1 MRIWALVALKISVSV
16 LLLWWLASALDFS
29 AVVKSL
35 QSMAIGPVIFA
46 YAALLFYGVV
56 SAERW
61 RRICRKLRVVLPF
74 GSALRLFFI
83 SMFFN
88 QTLSTTIGGDAARVW
103 LLREQGFPTFMAV
116 AGVVH
121 ERIAGLLGL
130 GVLAFL
136 ATILVTGSHVWGAP
150 IMVAVGVMAAVIL
163 GAEAWSPARPRWLRR
178 VVRACRLARRML
190 LSMEGLRLL
199 VLSIVIHGIGGVA
212 VHQLLRAM
220 GLSLDLW
227 VCLLVVPPTLLLATL
242 PISIG
247 GWGVREAALVAVL
260 VPLGAPAADAF
271 MVSVVFGVMVMAAG
285 LPGGV
290 LLLFRHGAHEGS
302 IPTGR
307 TRSPRRVGATP
318 QPVKGPQ
325 ATES

>member
-150 IMVAVGVMAAVIL
+150 IMVAVGVMAAV
-163 GAEAWSPARPRWLRR
+163 
-178 VVRACRLARRML
+178 
-190 LSMEGLRLL
+190 
-199 VLSIVIHGIGGVA
+199 
-212 VHQLLRAM
+212 
-220 GLSLDLW
+220 
-227 VCLLVVPPTLLLATL
+227 
-242 PISIG
+242 
-247 GWGVREAALVAVL
+247 
-260 VPLGAPAADAF
+260 
-271 MVSVVFGVMVMAAG
+271 
-285 LPGGV
+285 
-290 LLLFRHGAHEGS
+290 
-302 IPTGR
+302 
-307 TRSPRRVGATP
+307 
-318 QPVKGPQ
+318 
-325 ATES
+325 